1 MPKNIKEFENID
13 IVDWSKVKP
22 NTKVLVSDDGVNW
35 VRAYF
40 VDYINNEVYVYCEGR
55 NSINTNYSMSWKYTK
70 LQK

>member
-1 MPKNIKEFENID
+1 MQKLMKEFESID

-35 VRAYF
+35 ARAYF
-40 VDYINNEVYVYCEGR
+40 AYYINNEAYVYCKGK
-55 NSINTNYSMSWKYTK
+55 NSINTNYAMSWKYTK